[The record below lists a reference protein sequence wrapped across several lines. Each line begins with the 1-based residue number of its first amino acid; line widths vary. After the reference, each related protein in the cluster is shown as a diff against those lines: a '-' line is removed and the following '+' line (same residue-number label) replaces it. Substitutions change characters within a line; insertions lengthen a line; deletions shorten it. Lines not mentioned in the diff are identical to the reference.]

1 MNNELKDIQIPEQ
14 LPILPIKG
22 GVVFP
27 HLVVPLILTTKRS
40 QVLVDEVLKG
50 DKLIA
55 TVTQKKEEVEEA
67 GPEDIYSVGTASL
80 ILRML
85 RTPDGNM
92 RILIQGIRRVKIL
105 EVVET
110 EPFMRARVEEVR
122 PEEPEGPEVDAL
134 KNSVLK
140 MFQEIVQNSPYLT
153 DELVSVA
160 VNIPDADKLADFI
173 ATYMNFKVEEKQKI
187 LETFDVLERLQY
199 LNQLLGQHLKILRLS
214 QKIQEEVRSEMSK
227 AEREYYLR
235 EQLKA
240 IQRELGLTDRHQKEI
255 EELREKIEQAGMP
268 EEVKKVALKELDRL
282 AGITP
287 GSPEYPVIRTYLDW
301 LIELPWSKE
310 TEDNLDLERAR
321 KILDEDHYDLERVK
335 DRILEFLAVRK
346 LRKDTKGPIL
356 AFVGPPGVGK
366 TSLGQS
372 IAKALGRKFVR
383 ISLGGIRDE
392 AEIRGHRRTYIGA
405 LPGRIIQG
413 LRQVGSK
420 NPVFMLDEV
429 DKIGTDFRGDPAS
442 ALLEVLDPEQNHAFS
457 DHYIEVPFDLSKV
470 LFICTANITA
480 TIPPPL
486 LDRMEVIE
494 IPGYTDEEK
503 VHIAQQ
509 YLVPRQ
515 QRENGLEDLEIV
527 FGRKALLKVIH
538 EYTREAGVRNL
549 ERQIGAIFRK
559 IAREKAEGRLK
570 KTKIRITPR
579 TIERYLGP
587 PLYYSEVAERQ
598 GEIGVVTGLAVTPT
612 GGDIL
617 FIEATMM
624 PGGKSLILTG
634 QLGDVMKES
643 AEAALSLV
651 RTRAESLGIDPK
663 FYEKNDIHIHVPAGA
678 IPKDG
683 PSAGIAM
690 FTALVSLLT
699 RKPVDPKI
707 AMTGEITLRGK
718 VMPIGGVKEKVLA
731 AKRAGIRTVILPRW
745 NKKDLVEVPKTV
757 KEGLQFIFVDTVD
770 DVIRIVFPD
779 LVQGSNSESQV
790 HEVVAAPSS

>member
-173 ATYMNFKVEEKQKI
+173 ATYMNFKVEGKQKI
-187 LETFDVLERLQY
+187 LETFDVLERLEY

-413 LRQVGSK
+413 LRQAGSK

>member
-413 LRQVGSK
+413 LRQAGSK

>member
-55 TVTQKKEEVEEA
+55 TVTQKKEDVEEA

-122 PEEPEGPEVDAL
+122 PQEPEGPEVDAL

-153 DELVSVA
+153 DELISVA
-160 VNIPDADKLADFI
+160 VNIPDADKLTDFI

-268 EEVKKVALKELDRL
+268 DEVKKVALKELDRL

-413 LRQVGSK
+413 LRQAGSK

-480 TIPPPL
+480 TIPPAL

-515 QRENGLEDLEIV
+515 KRENGLEDLEIS
-527 FGRKALLKVIH
+527 FGRTALLKVIH

-559 IAREKAEGRLK
+559 IAREKAEGKLK
-570 KTKIRITPR
+570 RKRIRITPR
-579 TIERYLGP
+579 TVEKYLGP

-598 GEIGVVTGLAVTPT
+598 GEVGVVTGLAVTPT

-651 RTRAESLGIDPK
+651 RTRAETLGIDPK
-663 FYEKNDIHIHVPAGA
+663 FYEKYDIHIHVPAGA

-699 RKPVDPKI
+699 KRPVDPKI

-731 AKRAGIRTVILPRW
+731 AKRAGIRTVILPKW
-745 NKKDLVEVPKTV
+745 NQKDLVEVPKTV
-757 KEGLQFIFVDTVD
+757 KEGLSFIFVDTVD
-770 DVIRIVFPD
+770 DVIRVVFPD
-779 LVQGSNSESQV
+779 LGQGSKAESQV
-790 HEVVAAPSS
+790 NEVVAAPSA